1 MEVGKRR
8 ACIEGV
14 FSLMKKS
21 NVKIEVSGIDY
32 EASKND
38 MSEQE
43 RAKLDLF
50 MEYVGEDQSGD
61 ESWPEARDGRS
72 IHFRFGQEVTN
83 IERLKGGL
91 KVTIGDNGRFVK
103 EFQAYQV
110 IEAMG
115 YAGEDKF
122 SMFSNDSTLL
132 SEEQSMQVYQAGW
145 AQHPGNLASAE
156 ASAKNVVD
164 EIKRKYHM
172 GLFHGLGQTSIDG
185 VNLEPSLASAPVDT
199 VTQKNIFNYLLE
211 VGRIEETED
220 YFNARSY
227 VPLELAENP
236 GTNIV

>member
-1 MEVGKRR
+1 MEFGKRR

-21 NVKIEVSGIDY
+21 NVKIQVSGIDY

-43 RAKLDLF
+43 RAKLELF

-91 KVTIGDNGRFVK
+91 KVTIGENGRFVK

-110 IEAMG
+110 VEAMG

-132 SEEQSMQVYQAGW
+132 SEEQRMQVYQAGW
-145 AQHPGNLASAE
+145 AQHLVIWRLRKHLQRMLSM
-156 ASAKNVVD
+156 KLNVN
-164 EIKRKYHM
+164 ITWAYFMAWGKP
-172 GLFHGLGQTSIDG
+172 QSI
-185 VNLEPSLASAPVDT
+185 EST
-199 VTQKNIFNYLLE
+199 
-211 VGRIEETED
+211 
-220 YFNARSY
+220 
-227 VPLELAENP
+227 
-236 GTNIV
+236 

>member
-1 MEVGKRR
+1 
-8 ACIEGV
+8 
-14 FSLMKKS
+14 MKKS
-21 NVKIEVSGIDY
+21 NVKIQVSGIDY

-43 RAKLDLF
+43 RAKLELF

-91 KVTIGDNGRFVK
+91 KVTIGENGRFVK

-110 IEAMG
+110 VEAMG

-132 SEEQSMQVYQAGW
+132 SEEQRMQVYQAVGS
-145 AQHPGNLASAE
+145 ASW
-156 ASAKNVVD
+156 
-164 EIKRKYHM
+164 
-172 GLFHGLGQTSIDG
+172 
-185 VNLEPSLASAPVDT
+185 
-199 VTQKNIFNYLLE
+199 
-211 VGRIEETED
+211 
-220 YFNARSY
+220 
-227 VPLELAENP
+227 
-236 GTNIV
+236 